1 MNITII
7 PTPPPAPV
15 TDSAVQ
21 VPSRLYSGLQTLLL
35 PLPPH
40 HHLRHLHPPRLRPP
54 LHLHHP
60 HGHALSVF
68 YASLIGGAVLLPPI
82 CITSEVAFQ
91 YTCRCIFPR
100 YRESYISMLW
110 MEYVPRALII
120 PVFLGGDALGL
131 KILVGS
137 PFNEARLVDKGH
149 LVAAS
154 ALGGFI
160 FQMIYEVLRALIVMV
175 TMSCCE

>member
-15 TDSAVQ
+15 TDSAAQ

-35 PLPPH
+35 CTVVAVAWLIG
-40 HHLRHLHPPRLRPP
+40 LSLLIITYATFT
-54 LHLHHP
+54 LLGYALLSISTIP

-82 CITSEVAFQ
+82 CITSEVAFR

-100 YRESYISMLW
+100 YRESYRRFGVEDSGR
-110 MEYVPRALII
+110 V
-120 PVFLGGDALGL
+120 
-131 KILVGS
+131 LV
-137 PFNEARLVDKGH
+137 
-149 LVAAS
+149 
-154 ALGGFI
+154 
-160 FQMIYEVLRALIVMV
+160 
-175 TMSCCE
+175 